1 MSISSASEAQSLV
14 VPRLRLSAFY
24 FFWFAALGAVLPY
37 WGLYLLE
44 LDFTEFQIGLIF
56 ALMMGAKM
64 IAPMVWGWIADHYGA
79 RLLIIR
85 IAAFGALLAFLL
97 MTQAQTFWPMF
108 GLTVIYAFFWNA
120 ALPQFEAITFT
131 LLGKDEGRYGRIRL
145 WGSVG
150 FIVSVLGLA
159 PLVQHWGIHWL
170 LVWVTAM
177 LAGILGSS
185 LLLNVHSS
193 RIQPVAETVEGFWSV
208 LKQRE
213 VLSLLLVCFLAQL
226 SHGPYYTFF
235 SIYLKSVGYSEE
247 WIGFLWAL
255 GVAAEIGVFIAL
267 PKLMA
272 GFGAYR
278 LMSLALFVT
287 ALRWVLLAYFAESV
301 VMLFLIQIM
310 HLATFGIYHAVAVT
324 LIHRQFTGR
333 LQGRGQALYSAIS
346 FGAGGALGAG
356 LSGYFWAQWSPA
368 TIYLAAALC
377 AFAAWLICLLGMSAK
392 ASSIKT

>member
-1 MSISSASEAQSLV
+1 MSKNSESEV
-14 VPRLRLSAFY
+14 VVAVPYLRLSAFY
-24 FFWFAALGAVLPY
+24 FFWFATLGAVLPY

-44 LDFTEFQIGLIF
+44 LGFTEFQIGLIF

-64 IAPMVWGWIADHYGA
+64 VAPMVWGWIADHYGA

-85 IAAFGALLAFLL
+85 LAAAGALLAFL
-97 MTQAQTFWPMF
+97 MMSQAKTFWPMF
-108 GLTVIYAFFWNA
+108 GVTVIYAFFWNA
-120 ALPQFEAITFT
+120 ALPQFEAVTFT

-150 FIVSVLGLA
+150 FIVSVMGLA
-159 PLVQHWGIHWL
+159 PLVQHWGIQWL
-170 LVWVTAM
+170 LVWVTIM
-177 LAGILGSS
+177 LAGILISS
-185 LLLNVHSS
+185 LLLNVHSN
-193 RIQPVAETVEGFWSV
+193 RIQPLSETAAGFWSV

-213 VLSLLLVCFLAQL
+213 VISLLLVCFLAQL

-272 GFGAYR
+272 GLGAYR
-278 LMSLALFVT
+278 LMQLALFIT
-287 ALRWVLLAYFAESV
+287 ALRWALLAYFAESV
-301 VMLFLIQIM
+301 VLLLLIQIM

-356 LSGYFWAQWSPA
+356 LSGYFWGQWSPTA
-368 TIYLAAALC
+368 IYLAAGGC
-377 AFAAWLICLLGMSAK
+377 AFVAWLICLLGMQPKRQAVE
-392 ASSIKT
+392 A